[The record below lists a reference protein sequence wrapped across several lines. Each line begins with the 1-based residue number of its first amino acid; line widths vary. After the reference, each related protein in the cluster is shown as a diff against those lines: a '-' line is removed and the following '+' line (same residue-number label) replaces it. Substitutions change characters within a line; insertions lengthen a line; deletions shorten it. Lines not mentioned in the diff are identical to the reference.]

1 MLCCTTRS
9 YATEMVSFPV
19 RKRLDV
25 VTVIQWQHQV
35 CKICK
40 LHVSSWNVGIMHGRA
55 SEVVETLGCRR
66 IDICRVQES
75 RWKGCSARLVS
86 AKDFKYKFIWSGEN
100 SGFGAVGVLLN
111 ENWIDKII
119 SVVRLNHW
127 IMSVCILV
135 AKSIINIS
143 VYASQTGLSV
153 VDKASFCSVLLSYIS
168 TVSPDE

>member
-1 MLCCTTRS
+1 
-9 YATEMVSFPV
+9 
-19 RKRLDV
+19 
-25 VTVIQWQHQV
+25 
-35 CKICK
+35 
-40 LHVSSWNVGIMHGRA
+40 MHGRA

-119 SVVRLNHW
+119 SVVRLNH
-127 IMSVCILV
+127 
-135 AKSIINIS
+135 
-143 VYASQTGLSV
+143 
-153 VDKASFCSVLLSYIS
+153 
-168 TVSPDE
+168 